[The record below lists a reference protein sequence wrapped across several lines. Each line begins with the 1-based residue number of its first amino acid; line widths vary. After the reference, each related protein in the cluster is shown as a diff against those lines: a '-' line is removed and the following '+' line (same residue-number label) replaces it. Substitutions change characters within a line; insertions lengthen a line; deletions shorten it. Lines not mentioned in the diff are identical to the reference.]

1 MGLVRIY
8 NLFTLFK
15 DNFDLF
21 RVKILK
27 NLELKKGEKILDFG
41 CGTGAFSVLF
51 NKNSYI
57 GFDIDKKRIVY
68 ARKKY
73 PGYKFEIMD
82 ANNLKF
88 NEKFDKILIV
98 GVFHHLKDKEIL
110 NALKQLK
117 ELVKINGFILAIE
130 PTISKNW
137 LRNLWMNT
145 LDRGKYIRN
154 EQRYNCLFE
163 QYFEVHLKSQFL
175 TKLFYKESIY
185 KLTLV

>member
-1 MGLVRIY
+1 MGFVRIY

-21 RVKILK
+21 REKILK
-27 NLELKKGEKILDFG
+27 NIELKKEEKVLDFG
-41 CGTGAFSVLF
+41 CGTGSFCVLF
-51 NKNSYI
+51 DKKNYV
-57 GFDIDKKRIVY
+57 GFDIDKKRVAY

-73 PGYKFEIMD
+73 PGYNFFVMD
-82 ANNLKF
+82 ANNLRF
-88 NEKFDKILIV
+88 NEKFDKVLVV
-98 GVFHHLKDKEIL
+98 GVFHHLKDNEVL

-117 ELVKINGFILAIE
+117 ELVKVNGFILAIE
-130 PTISKNW
+130 PTTSKNW

-145 LDRGKYIRN
+145 LDRGKYIRS
-154 EQRYNCLFE
+154 EQGYNSLFE

-185 KLTLV
+185 KLT